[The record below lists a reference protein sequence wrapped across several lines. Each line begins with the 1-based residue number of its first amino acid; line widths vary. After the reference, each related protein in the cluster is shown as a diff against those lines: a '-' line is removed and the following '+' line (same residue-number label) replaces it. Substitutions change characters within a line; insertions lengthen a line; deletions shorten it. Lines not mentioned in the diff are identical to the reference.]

1 MRSEAARVNS
11 RVTAL
16 EPRDLLRLS
25 AIVPYHMPR
34 RRNRIGTKP
43 KGARSKQN
51 AASKRNAETKRQL
64 LQLAE
69 LETDTDPAWTWGDF
83 LLGVEDRAD
92 PAESIIE
99 DEVAMELT
107 DLDGDT
113 AQGFFMIVGE
123 KAFRYEPDQ
132 DVDDLV
138 ASLQASCRRQVFQK
152 LTQDVKSAFQDSDS
166 VCVLLLKECKLR
178 LTSMYDSS
186 IPSLKFCLS
195 ISDDLSPSLVVHQ
208 GIIPPTHDFWI
219 GLPRYLF
226 TATDVLKVLDK
237 VENWSICSG
246 NCEEQFRSLV
256 PVGVPFCDTTMKRA
270 ACCDTTIRS
279 TKCHLLIRSG
289 GRCQFCSLYS
299 KTPWKAGY
307 RNKAKM
313 EAPQGNNLMSSKIPH
328 ARMSRDDLCLK
339 VTQLREANRSLSG
352 ELERLRRDVFKEI
365 KDKGQTLSEVD
376 DFDLVN
382 MLKSSKSDVE
392 SAYLD
397 ENSLPRIFWEQ
408 QLRHANNKTARWH
421 PMVIR
426 WCLYMRSKSA
436 KAYDAMR
443 AGYGI
448 YFTTK

>member
-1 MRSEAARVNS
+1 
-11 RVTAL
+11 
-16 EPRDLLRLS
+16 
-25 AIVPYHMPR
+25 MPR

-83 LLGVEDRAD
+83 LLGVEDGAN

-113 AQGFFMIVGE
+113 AQGFFVIVGE

-132 DVDDLV
+132 DVDDLA

-208 GIIPPTHDFWI
+208 GIIPPTDDFWI

-246 NCEEQFRSLV
+246 NCEEEFQSLV

-270 ACCDTTIRS
+270 AYKESVYGATGCETTIRS

-289 GRCQFCSLYS
+289 GRC
-299 KTPWKAGY
+299 
-307 RNKAKM
+307 
-313 EAPQGNNLMSSKIPH
+313 
-328 ARMSRDDLCLK
+328 
-339 VTQLREANRSLSG
+339 
-352 ELERLRRDVFKEI
+352 
-365 KDKGQTLSEVD
+365 
-376 DFDLVN
+376 
-382 MLKSSKSDVE
+382 
-392 SAYLD
+392 
-397 ENSLPRIFWEQ
+397 
-408 QLRHANNKTARWH
+408 
-421 PMVIR
+421 
-426 WCLYMRSKSA
+426 
-436 KAYDAMR
+436 
-443 AGYGI
+443 
-448 YFTTK
+448 